1 MLCEYA
7 DGAAQEAGFA
17 LDLLEARGA
26 IAPDSPDAD
35 EFVNAYV
42 KDVMMHEVGHTLG
55 LTHNFR
61 ASTVY
66 TNAQLADA
74 EFTRTNGI
82 AGSVMEYNPFNIA
95 LVGQR
100 QGAFKMR
107 TLGPYDYWAIEYG
120 YSEIPPEREKDELER
135 IASRSNERSSRS

>member
-1 MLCEYA
+1 
-7 DGAAQEAGFA
+7 
-17 LDLLEARGA
+17 
-26 IAPDSPDAD
+26 
-35 EFVNAYV
+35 
-42 KDVMMHEVGHTLG
+42 MHEVGHTLG

-74 EFTRTNGI
+74 EFTRTHGI

-100 QGAFKMR
+100 QGAYNMR

-120 YSEIPPEREKDELER
+120 TRRLPPEREKDGAREDRVAVER
-135 IASRSNERSSRS
+135 ARSSRS